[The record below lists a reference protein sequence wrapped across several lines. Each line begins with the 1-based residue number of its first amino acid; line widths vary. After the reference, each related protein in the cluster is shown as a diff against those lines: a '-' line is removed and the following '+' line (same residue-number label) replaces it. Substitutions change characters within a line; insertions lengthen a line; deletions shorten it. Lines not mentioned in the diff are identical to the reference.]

1 MANMEK
7 SVLRRE
13 LLTAYSEGI
22 ITRAELFT
30 LCNQYGINLYSEL
43 SREV

>member
-13 LLTAYSEGI
+13 LLTAYADGI
-22 ITRAELFT
+22 ITRAELFK
-30 LCNQYGINLYSEL
+30 LCNEYGISLYSEL